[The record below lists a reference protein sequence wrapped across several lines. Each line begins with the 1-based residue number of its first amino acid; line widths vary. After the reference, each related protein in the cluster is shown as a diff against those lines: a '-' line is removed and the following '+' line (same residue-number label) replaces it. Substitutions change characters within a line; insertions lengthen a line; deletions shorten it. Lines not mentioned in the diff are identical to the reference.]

1 LSRRDASLSLNERD
15 ALTVPKVQTIYVA
28 GDRWYVNKEGDKRP
42 GVSAILNMMPK
53 PALPGWAAR
62 EAAHFAVANIEV
74 VKALAAT
81 DRKAAVDLI
90 KGAPWRKS
98 GKAADDGTL
107 VHGLAET
114 LMRDRIENRKSSFAV
129 PQGTMDFLRNFAR
142 FTTEFNAIPKL
153 IETTVWD
160 DEHDY
165 AGTLDGVY
173 TLSIGDEQL
182 DAIVDIKTGASGV
195 WPEAS
200 LQQTAYKNAKWYI
213 DADGELQPMPH
224 TDAAFALWLRPEGWA
239 LIPLT
244 TDDATWEQ
252 FLTLRASY
260 EWKRTR
266 EKFAVG
272 KAVNKTPLKKQ
283 WKG

>member
-1 LSRRDASLSLNERD
+1 
-15 ALTVPKVQTIYVA
+15 LTVPKVQTTYVA
-28 GDRWYVNKEGDKRP
+28 GDRWYVNKDGEKRP

-62 EAAHFAVANIEV
+62 EAAAFAVENIEV

-114 LMRDRIENRKSSFAV
+114 LMRDRIENRKSTFRV

-142 FTTEFNAIPKL
+142 FSTEFDVTPKL

-165 AGTLDGVY
+165 AGTLDGLY
-173 TLSIGDEQL
+173 TLTVGGETI

-200 LQQTAYKNAKWYI
+200 LQQTAYKRARYYI
-213 DADGELQPMPH
+213 DPDTGELRPMPK

-244 TDDATWEQ
+244 TDDETWEQ
-252 FLTLRASY
+252 FLRLRASY
-260 EWKRTR
+260 EWKRLR
-266 EKFAVG
+266 EKQAVG